1 MTTTEFE
8 SIKNKVNKLE
18 LDAAAS
24 KGKIESIE
32 SNWKKKYNFTTL
44 EDAKKKRDE
53 IKKEISEK
61 TETRN
66 KLMDKLEKSF
76 DWNSIS

>member
-1 MTTTEFE
+1 MTTEKFE
-8 SIKNKVNKLE
+8 EIKGKIKKLE
-18 LDAAAS
+18 LDEASS

-32 SNWKKKYNFTTL
+32 SNWKKKYGFTSL

-53 IKKEISEK
+53 INEEITEK

-66 KLMDKLEKSF
+66 KLMNQLETSY
-76 DWNSIS
+76 DWDSV

>member
-1 MTTTEFE
+1 METIEFE
-8 SIKNKVNKLE
+8 KIKNKIKTAE
-18 LDAAAS
+18 LNSATA

-32 SNWKKKYNFTTL
+32 SSWQKKYGFTSL

-53 IKKEISEK
+53 INKEISEK

-66 KLMDKLEKSF
+66 NLMDKLENSYN
-76 DWNSIS
+76 WNSI

>member
-1 MTTTEFE
+1 MEAIEFE
-8 SIKNKVNKLE
+8 KIKNKIKTAE
-18 LDAAAS
+18 LNSATA

-32 SNWKKKYNFTTL
+32 SNWQKKYGFTSL

-66 KLMDKLEKSF
+66 NLMDKLENSYN
-76 DWNSIS
+76 WNSLM